1 MIRVACAVWGAL
13 CCVATAAHA
22 AAGEPLMTATAA
34 YRDAGMIYSADGTV
48 EAVKQST
55 VAAQISGRVVDIRFD
70 VGDRVNKG
78 EVIVRIDER
87 EVSEALAASQA
98 QLAQAQATLVNARAV
113 YERTRGL
120 FDQKFVSQAALD
132 KALADYKAAQAQLE
146 GATAAV
152 NQAATVQGFATVT
165 APYSG
170 VVAARHVELG
180 ETVLP
185 GKPLMTGFDPVD
197 LRVVADVPQQQ
208 IGKIGKG
215 TAAVIELGSPR
226 ERVSASSI
234 TVLPAADARTHTT
247 RVRLALPR
255 YVPGSY
261 PGMYARVLFV
271 LGEARKLAIPAAA
284 VVRRTEL
291 TAVYVVSEQGEVR
304 FRQVRLGEAVG
315 EDAVE
320 VLAGLQAGEKVALD
334 PVKGAMARKSQPRK
348 P

>member
-1 MIRVACAVWGAL
+1 MIRVRCLFAMLGLAAHIAGAQPL
-13 CCVATAAHA
+13 ATA
-22 AAGEPLMTATAA
+22 TVD
-34 YRDAGMIYSADGTV
+34 YRDASEIYGADGTI
-48 EAVKQST
+48 EAVRQST
-55 VAAQISGRVVDIRFD
+55 VAAQISGRVVEIRFD
-70 VGDRVNKG
+70 VGDRVKQG

-87 EVSEALAASQA
+87 EVREALAGSQA
-98 QLAQAQATLVNARAV
+98 QLAQAQATLTNAKAV

-152 NQAATVQGFATVT
+152 NQAATVKGFATVT

-185 GKPLMTGFDPVD
+185 GKPLMTGFDPKD

-208 IGKIGKG
+208 LAKIGKDT
-215 TAAVIELGSPR
+215 TAMIELGSPR
-226 ERVSASSI
+226 ERVTASSV

-261 PGMYARVLFV
+261 PGMYARVSFV
-271 LGEARKLAIPAAA
+271 VGQARKLVIPAAA
-284 VVRRTEL
+284 VVRRTEV
-291 TAVYVVSEQGEVR
+291 TGAYVVAEQGDVR
-304 FRQVRLGEAVG
+304 FRQIRVG
-315 EDAVE
+315 ERVGDDAIE
-320 VLAGLQAGEKVALD
+320 VLGGLRPGEKVALD
-334 PVKGAMARKSQPRK
+334 PVKAAIARKSQADKR
-348 P
+348 